1 MKLEFMQIALEEALK
16 AVKED
21 EVPIGACIVKDGK
34 VIAKAH
40 NKREKKQN
48 ALLHAEIICINKACK
63 KLKSWRLTGCDL
75 YVTIE
80 PCSMCAGAVI
90 NSRIDNVYFGGFDAK
105 SGCFGSVYDFSKE
118 SKFNHRVNAEGGIK
132 EKECVQLLKEYFV
145 IKRIKQSK

>member
-90 NSRIDNVYFGGFDAK
+90 NSRIDNVYFGGYDAK
-105 SGCFGSVYDFSKE
+105 SGCFGSIYDFSKE
-118 SKFNHRVNAEGGIK
+118 TKFNHKVNAQGGIR
-132 EKECVQLLKEYFV
+132 EKRVRSATKGVFCHK
-145 IKRIKQSK
+145 KN